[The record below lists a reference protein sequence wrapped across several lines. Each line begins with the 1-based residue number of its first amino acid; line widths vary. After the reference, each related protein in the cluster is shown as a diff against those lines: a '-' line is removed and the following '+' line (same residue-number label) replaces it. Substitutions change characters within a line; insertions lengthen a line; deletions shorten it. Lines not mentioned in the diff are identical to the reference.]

1 MQITEAILVGA
12 PWKTDLQLWST
23 FYSITHP
30 ELENI
35 YKVIDLINLAAW
47 QFFFCH
53 HLYEI
58 PFPTTVVNKLLI
70 EEENALHMPFFTGN
84 VLKMC
89 HISDILSNLQVLWL
103 LVSGRDMKPQCNY
116 TLSVRF
122 LETKPGIRRFKMW
135 KLTLML
141 TQRIGYFTQEHLL
154 FT

>member
-89 HISDILSNLQVLWL
+89 HTFCQTCRCCDYLWAGETWSL
-103 LVSGRDMKPQCNY
+103 NVIIPCLYDSWKQSQGSGGLRCGN
-116 TLSVRF
+116 
-122 LETKPGIRRFKMW
+122 
-135 KLTLML
+135 
-141 TQRIGYFTQEHLL
+141 
-154 FT
+154 